1 MSASQSAS
9 IRLPVPETGRDEAE
23 RFVATHFDGLY
34 LETEVVSS
42 DRFRGGQSSAEQA
55 LERFDVAGY
64 AANRNEAF
72 PAPRRGASGLS
83 PYIRH
88 GLLSLRRVWDAVDGG
103 PPQDVMKF
111 RDELLWQEYARH
123 WYARLGPATAAPLRR
138 RFTTV
143 NPVPDAAPAS
153 ASDSDSDS
161 APASGAAPASA
172 AVDVDPDTAD
182 FDSEL
187 DSFDLDSF
195 DFDSAVPPGWD
206 QDMACLEL
214 TIGELEDDGYL
225 VNQTRM
231 WLASHWTVR
240 NGLPWRDGEDYFFRH
255 LLDGSRAANRLGWQW
270 TSGIGSDRAYGFSR
284 WQVERRAPGL
294 CASCEVAVD
303 CPIYSWPDDAEQ
315 EKVEA
320 NPLIGS
326 DPDLARTIGPRKI
339 TAEGTPEVVW
349 LTAESLGMADPALV
363 DNPDLVVVFVF
374 DEPLLR
380 RLQLSSKRLVFLV
393 ETLAELA
400 LHRPFE
406 VHLGDPVSVLSA
418 RPAAATFTP
427 VPGWQQRASS
437 LSVVKVH
444 PWPWLRVPIAG
455 SIGSYSAWSKQIGR
469 G

>member
-1 MSASQSAS
+1 MSASRSAS
-9 IRLPVPETGRDEAE
+9 LRLPVPETGRDEAE
-23 RFVATHFDGLY
+23 RFVAAHFDGLY
-34 LETEVVSS
+34 LEPEVVSS
-42 DRFRGGQSSAEQA
+42 ERFRGGQSSAEQA

-88 GLLSLRRVWDAVDGG
+88 GLLSLRKVWDAVDGG
-103 PPQDVMKF
+103 PPKDVMKF

-123 WYARLGPATAAPLRR
+123 WYARLGPATGAPLRR
-138 RFTTV
+138 RFTAV
-143 NPVPDAAPAS
+143 NPIPDAAP
-153 ASDSDSDS
+153 DDGFDT
-161 APASGAAPASA
+161 
-172 AVDVDPDTAD
+172 DPDGADSEFAD
-182 FDSEL
+182 FDGA
-187 DSFDLDSF
+187 
-195 DFDSAVPPGWD
+195 DFEVQGPPGWD

-240 NGLPWRDGEDYFFRH
+240 SGLPWRDGEDYFFRH

-320 NPLIGS
+320 NPLIGA

-339 TAEGTPEVVW
+339 TDDGTPEVVW

-363 DNPDLVVVFVF
+363 DNPDLVAVFVF

-393 ETLAELA
+393 ETLAEMA
-400 LHRPFE
+400 LRRPFE
-406 VHLGDPVSVLSA
+406 VHLGDPVSVLSD

-427 VPGWQQRASS
+427 VPGWQTRASS
-437 LSVVKVH
+437 LPVVKVH